1 MNMNMELVF
10 EIVFNNEN
18 SFCDINAEKAKMLVC
33 TYKPAAEQ
41 SNIINPIEIDN
52 GRELCNIVYNTIR
65 EMIITA
71 KYTIYQNRKNSEKKT
86 IDYDIDFTEIV
97 DEYNKL
103 SDIAKKEFDYVIVSD
118 YLEFLKT
125 CVIYMAEKDDLL
137 IAEKYKN
144 LFDML
149 DIKLTKDIIA
159 EYPDS
164 TMEFGDLSD
173 YYVEKMLEIHA
184 NF

>member
-10 EIVFNNEN
+10 DIVFNNES
-18 SFCDINAEKAKMLVC
+18 SFCDITAEKAKMLVC

-52 GRELCNIVYNTIR
+52 GRKLCNIVYNTIR
-65 EMIITA
+65 EMIIIA
-71 KYTIYQNRKNSEKKT
+71 KYTIFQNRKNNEKKT
-86 IDYDIDFTEIV
+86 VDYNIDFTEIV
-97 DEYNKL
+97 DEYKKL
-103 SDIAKKEFDYVIVSD
+103 SDIAKKKFDYVIVSD

-125 CVIYMAEKDDLL
+125 CSLYMAEKEDVL
-137 IAEKYKN
+137 IVEKYKN
-144 LFDML
+144 LLIILGID
-149 DIKLTKDIIA
+149 LTKDIIA
-159 EYPDS
+159 GYPYI

-173 YYVEKMLEIHA
+173 YYVDKMLEIHA

>member
-10 EIVFNNEN
+10 DIVFNNEN

-125 CVIYMAEKDDLL
+125 CSLYMAEKEDVL
-137 IAEKYKN
+137 IAGKYKN
-144 LFDML
+144 LLNILGID
-149 DIKLTKDIIA
+149 LTTDIIA
-159 EYPDS
+159 NYPDS

-173 YYVEKMLEIHA
+173 YYVGKMLEIHA